1 LRSFRPATARRR
13 RGLTTSTLVVLI
25 ALAACGAAEEKE
37 PERPTG
43 HVLTDMQGGIAVDLP
58 TIWKGRYRMTDT
70 LTAGD
75 PGLERRLTL
84 RFVKADS
91 SVVPLP
97 MLVIS
102 IVKADAWGALP
113 PDSAGARY
121 GTIIARD
128 ATRIVAM
135 WTAPGNPLKP
145 GTADAVAFDSLMMI
159 VIQRPMRVS
168 LRR

>member
-1 LRSFRPATARRR
+1 M
-13 RGLTTSTLVVLI
+13 TSTLVVLV
-25 ALAACGAAEEKE
+25 ALAACAAEEQR

-70 LTAGD
+70 LPENAA
-75 PGLERRLTL
+75 GLERRLTL

-91 SVVPLP
+91 GIVPMPL
-97 MLVIS
+97 LVIN
-102 IVKADAWGALP
+102 IVKADAWSALP
-113 PDSAGARY
+113 SDSAGARY
-121 GTIIARD
+121 GTIVARD

-135 WTAPGNPLKP
+135 RTAAENPLTP